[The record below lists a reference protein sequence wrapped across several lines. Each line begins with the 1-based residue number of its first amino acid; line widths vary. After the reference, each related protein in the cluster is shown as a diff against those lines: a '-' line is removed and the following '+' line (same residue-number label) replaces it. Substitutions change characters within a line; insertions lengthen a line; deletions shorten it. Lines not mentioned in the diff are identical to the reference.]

1 MTHVFDDIII
11 DFPDWGTMLDV
22 GCNDGYFMR
31 HFEWCFDSYV
41 GCDMFSIQSYLG
53 INEVDEYSK
62 KWEE

>member
-1 MTHVFDDIII
+1 
-11 DFPDWGTMLDV
+11 MLDV

-31 HFEWCFDSYV
+31 HFEWRFDSYV